1 MTLRWD
7 KLRDFTT
14 NDVLD
19 MIYAN
24 GLHRYRNSAQESG
37 CLFWTRFPQLR
48 SETSVAADRDRGPR
62 DGRGTANDSRLP
74 CLDSCGEPPDAIA
87 EVRGGVGSMR
97 GDFGSGST

>member
-37 CLFWTRFPQLR
+37 CLFWTRSVIDLFVRAGLIAQTALR
-48 SETSVAADRDRGPR
+48 DFDEGVARVKAQTGCWVP
-62 DGRGTANDSRLP
+62 
-74 CLDSCGEPPDAIA
+74 EDA
-87 EVRGGVGSMR
+87 GY
-97 GDFGSGST
+97 FYY